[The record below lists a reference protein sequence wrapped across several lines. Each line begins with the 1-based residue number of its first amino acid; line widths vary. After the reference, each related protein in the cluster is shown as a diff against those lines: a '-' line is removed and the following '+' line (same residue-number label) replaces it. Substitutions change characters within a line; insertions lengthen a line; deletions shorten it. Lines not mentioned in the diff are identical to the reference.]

1 MRKTLLIIGAGSD
14 IAKSVALKFAENN
27 FNLQLLSRNEKNLL
41 EFKEL
46 VETKHKNVVD
56 TITFDILELEKIQLI
71 LKNIRP
77 LPDVILSAVGILGN
91 QDEDEINYQSTIK
104 VIRTNFESPSIILN
118 YFAKKFSIRGYGTI
132 IGISSVAGIRGR
144 KSNFIYGSSKS
155 ALISFLSGLRQKY
168 SSNVSFITVLP
179 GFVSTKMTSHKKM
192 NKFLTAT
199 PQEVSY
205 AIYNAYLK
213 KKDTVY
219 VKKIFIFIMFI
230 IRVLPEFFY
239 KRLNL

>member
-27 FNLQLLSRNEKNLL
+27 FNLQLLSRNEKNLI

-46 VETKHKNVVD
+46 VETKHKNIVD
-56 TITFDILELEKIQLI
+56 TITFDILELEKIHLI
-71 LKNIRP
+71 IKNIQP

-104 VIRTNFESPSIILN
+104 VLRTNFESPSIILN

-132 IGISSVAGIRGR
+132 IAISSVAGIRGR

-219 VKKIFIFIMFI
+219 IKKIFIFIMLI
-230 IRVLPEFFY
+230 IRVLPEFVY

>member
-56 TITFDILELEKIQLI
+56 TITFDILELEKIHLVIKKIQ
-71 LKNIRP
+71 P
-77 LPDVILSAVGILGN
+77 LPDVILSAVGILGK

>member
-41 EFKEL
+41 ELKEL
-46 VETKHKNVVD
+46 VETKHKNAVD
-56 TITFDILELEKIQLI
+56 TIIFDILELEKIDLI